1 VISGNLDG
9 DAVQPTRRADDMDEP
24 KGALGLTRR
33 QTEQVL
39 ATAGSAPS
47 LHNSQPWRFRPDPH
61 SITLIADR
69 ERRLPVTDPDDR
81 ELRIACGAALFGLR
95 LALHGQGIRPLVT
108 VLPDRS
114 DPDLIAVVRHGGLRS
129 APPELT
135 RLLDAVPRR
144 RTNRQ
149 PFSDVP
155 VDAPEQYALRRAA
168 QDEGTWLHLVTDRRE
183 REHLRELAA
192 AAHRRQIAD
201 PGFRAELARWSAAEP
216 GRADGVPASAGG
228 PLPEPGTGWA
238 HRDFTGGAAQPL
250 PSWKPAEDE
259 PLVAVLTSHL
269 SGPPAEVQVGQALQR
284 VLLTA
289 TAEGLA
295 VSFLSQ
301 VVEVAETREALRRLI
316 HATRPPQ
323 VVLRIGRGW
332 PVGATPRRQVADML
346 AAPSAESR
354 DRAPW
359 PTPR

>member
-1 VISGNLDG
+1 MIDV
-9 DAVQPTRRADDMDEP
+9 DEP
-24 KGALGLTRR
+24 GGALGLTRG

-47 LHNSQPWRFRPDPH
+47 LHNSQPWRFRPAPH
-61 SITLIADR
+61 SIALVADR
-69 ERRLPVTDPDDR
+69 ERRLPATDPDDR

-114 DPDLIAVVRHGGLRS
+114 DPDLIAVVRHGGLRAAS
-129 APPELT
+129 PELT
-135 RLLDAVPRR
+135 RLLEAVPRR
-144 RTNRQ
+144 RTNRR
-149 PFSDVP
+149 PFSDAP
-155 VDAPEQYALRRAA
+155 VGAPEQYALRRAA

-192 AAHRRQIAD
+192 TAHRRQIAD
-201 PGFRAELARWSAAEP
+201 PGFRAELARWTAAEP

-228 PLPEPGTGWA
+228 PLPEPGDDWV
-238 HRDFTGGAAQPL
+238 HRDFTGSTAEPL
-250 PSWKPAEDE
+250 PPWQRYEDE

-301 VVEVAETREALRRLI
+301 VVEVPETREALRRLI
-316 HATRPPQ
+316 RATRPPQ

-332 PVGATPRRQVADML
+332 PVGATPRRRVADTL
-346 AAPSAESR
+346 VGSVDEGR
-354 DRAPW
+354 DG
-359 PTPR
+359 PR